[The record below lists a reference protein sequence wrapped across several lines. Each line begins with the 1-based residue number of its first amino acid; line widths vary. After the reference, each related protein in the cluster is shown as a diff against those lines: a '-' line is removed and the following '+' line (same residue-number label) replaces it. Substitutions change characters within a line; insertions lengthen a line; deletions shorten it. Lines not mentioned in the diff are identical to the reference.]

1 MWPSPPPASYW
12 QTHNPAPDRTCYFE
26 LQYLD
31 QWCAEPDFFVI
42 WETVWD
48 WLKTTPTI
56 TNPRWTNIELI
67 QNRATN
73 TTDHRQTKQSEDQPK
88 LIKIRNTAISSYT
101 SWFCFVN
108 IYFRFFVFSHFP
120 PITLPVA
127 VWVRGQ
133 STRFV
138 PSCCGRDT
146 NQFRGASVTSSWPE
160 NRLPSHHTCTVDSR
174 GGSNIS
180 Q

>member
-12 QTHNPAPDRTCYFE
+12 QTHNPAPDRTWHFE
-26 LQYLD
+26 PQYLD
-31 QWCAEPDFFVI
+31 QWCAEPDFYYYYSLRRI
-42 WETVWD
+42 KD
-48 WLKTTPTI
+48 N
-56 TNPRWTNIELI
+56 TNHYQTRWTNIELI

-73 TTDHRQTKQSEDQPK
+73 TTDHADGLKNR
-88 LIKIRNTAISSYT
+88 KINQNRSRSASSFNT

-108 IYFRFFVFSHFP
+108 IYSHFFVFSHFP

-133 STRFV
+133 STRPV

-174 GGSNIS
+174 GGNKIS